1 MYKQRFTRITG
12 HITGSR
18 WVVTGDLKNKASTLA
33 GRLWEDTEK
42 DIRVKFDIS
51 RLENFS
57 FSNVRA
63 SRNITDWMDVQKTDN
78 IKLENK
84 TTMWST
90 TSGTR

>member
-18 WVVTGDLKNKASTLA
+18 WVVTGDLKNNA
-33 GRLWEDTEK
+33 
-42 DIRVKFDIS
+42 
-51 RLENFS
+51 
-57 FSNVRA
+57 SNVRA